1 MAVIYKAG
9 SEPPLSQA
17 WLGGCLYPLPCL
29 EQRPPRGPGFEAVP
43 MGTSWLCTLCDP
55 LALGQVHF
63 RSSLLRMRWVLSLPW
78 FSLQS
83 RSHFTGRGI
92 HVLEKHFIT
101 EKKKKVRRTH
111 TQLSKTGDSGE
122 WSAGCVSSQL
132 WCDPTV
138 TGGIDRPWGDP
149 GRWAHQTA
157 LLYFLPRHANLQL
170 SQRV

>member
-1 MAVIYKAG
+1 MTVIYKAG

-29 EQRPPRGPGFEAVP
+29 EQRPPWGPGFEAVS

-63 RSSLLRMRWVLSLPW
+63 RSSLLRIRWVLSLPW

-101 EKKKKVRRTH
+101 EKKKKKSDARTH
-111 TQLSKTGDSGE
+111 
-122 WSAGCVSSQL
+122 SSVKL
-132 WCDPTV
+132 GTREN
-138 TGGIDRPWGDP
+138 G
-149 GRWAHQTA
+149 
-157 LLYFLPRHANLQL
+157 
-170 SQRV
+170 QRVVSVPSCGATLR